1 MKIDLTN
8 HEAAIIYELLHEI
21 KLKCVR
27 GASKEDREQA
37 KRIIDD
43 CNGLMKKVEDIVLA
57 MPSEDSKKK
66 KPQKGKKRG
75 K

>member
-8 HEAAIIYELLHEI
+8 HEAAMIYELLHEI

-37 KRIIDD
+37 KRIIED

-57 MPSEDSKKK
+57 MPSTEDSKKK
-66 KPQKGKKRG
+66 KKGKKSG

>member
-8 HEAAIIYELLHEI
+8 HEAAMIYELLHEI

-37 KRIIDD
+37 KRIIED

-57 MPSEDSKKK
+57 MPSAEDSKKK
-66 KPQKGKKRG
+66 KKGKKSG

>member
-8 HEAAIIYELLHEI
+8 HEAALIYELLHEI

-37 KRIIDD
+37 KRIIED

-57 MPSEDSKKK
+57 MPSSEDSKKK
-66 KPQKGKKRG
+66 KKGKKSG

>member
-8 HEAAIIYELLHEI
+8 HEPAMIYELLHEI

-37 KRIIDD
+37 KRIIED

-57 MPSEDSKKK
+57 MPSTEDSKKK
-66 KPQKGKKRG
+66 KKGKKSG